1 MDQGE
6 EPESQMAGQRA
17 TYLEENCSETYMANW
32 GAIDGKAAC
41 NIVGGKLFR
50 DIFGKLGG
58 N

>member
-32 GAIDGKAAC
+32 GAIDGSVQHSWWEA
-41 NIVGGKLFR
+41 VQR
-50 DIFGKLGG
+50 
-58 N
+58 